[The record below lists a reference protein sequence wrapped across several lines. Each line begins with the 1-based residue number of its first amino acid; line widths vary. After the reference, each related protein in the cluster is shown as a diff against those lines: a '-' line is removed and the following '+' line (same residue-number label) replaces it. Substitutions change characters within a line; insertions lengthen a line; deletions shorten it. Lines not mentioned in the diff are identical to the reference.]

1 MPPPPEHDEAYND
14 ALDVAHEIAEQ
25 ATARLEAALADG
37 RAARALACA
46 EILGW
51 LYEHTA
57 ALPPEPAQV
66 RAWQARY
73 AELAPKPAVVAGADD
88 DAIDAWAVLLDLALV
103 VHTDLS
109 SQVAAQT
116 LAGQP
121 PAGLT
126 LAA

>member
-1 MPPPPEHDEAYND
+1 MPPLPEHDDAYAD

-25 ATARLEAALADG
+25 TTARLEAALADG

-51 LYEHTA
+51 LYEYTA

-73 AELAPKPAVVAGADD
+73 AELARQVAAVAGADD
-88 DAIDAWAVLLDLALV
+88 DALDAWAVLLDLAAV
-103 VHTDLS
+103 VHMDLS
-109 SQVAAQT
+109 SHVAAQK
-116 LAGQP
+116 LADQP
-121 PAGLT
+121 PAGLA

>member
-1 MPPPPEHDEAYND
+1 MPPLPEHDDAYAD

-25 ATARLEAALADG
+25 ATAR
-37 RAARALACA
+37 AARPSASAASSRAVACA

-51 LYEHTA
+51 LYEYTA
-57 ALPPEPAQV
+57 ALPPEPAQA

>member
-1 MPPPPEHDEAYND
+1 MPPLPEHDDAYAD

-25 ATARLEAALADG
+25 ATARLEAALA
-37 RAARALACA
+37 CS

-51 LYEHTA
+51 LYEYTA